1 MVSSNIPMITLRV
14 IYSSQC
20 DVLKVHVKRP
30 KVGNSSA
37 MKNDRDANNSRAESD
52 VSAQGHRKGIG

>member
-20 DVLKVHVKRP
+20 EVHVKRP